1 MNAAGQRRLT
11 PVLATVAVVLAA
23 FVVSLLLGV
32 GRGVRWDAPG
42 APQPLAAARPVP
54 MPPPT
59 LLARFAEVWQRPLFM
74 ADRKPA
80 AVAEVG
86 DDTGN
91 IGDLELTGIIVT
103 PGLRMALL
111 RDKSKDSTVRV
122 KEGSALADGHWTLAS
137 LSPRSAVFESGGER
151 RELTLKVA
159 APDALVKGPQQRPG
173 MPPMPG
179 QPPVPPRP
187 QPAAGSGVHVERQA
201 SSGMTGPSL
210 PRPASATTA
219 RQPQPRQDD
228 DALQRARIEALKQ
241 AVQKRRLEQQQRQQQ
256 ATDLQ

>member
-1 MNAAGQRRLT
+1 MNAAGQRRMT
-11 PVLATVAVVLAA
+11 PILATVAVVLAA

-32 GRGVRWDAPG
+32 GRGVRWDPPG
-42 APQPLAAARPVP
+42 APQPLPAARTVA
-54 MPPPT
+54 MPAPT
-59 LLARFAEVWQRPLFM
+59 MLSRFAEVWQRPLFM

-80 AVAEVG
+80 AVAEAG

-122 KEGSALADGHWTLAS
+122 KEGSALGDGHWTLAS

-159 APDALVKGPQQRPG
+159 APEALTKGPQRPG

-179 QPPVPPRP
+179 QPPVPRP
-187 QPAAGSGVHVERQA
+187 QPAAGNGVHVERQA
-201 SSGMTGPSL
+201 ASGMTGPSL
-210 PRPASATTA
+210 PRPAGTATTRA
-219 RQPQPRQDD
+219 PQPRQDD

-256 ATDLQ
+256 AADLR

>member
-1 MNAAGQRRLT
+1 M
-11 PVLATVAVVLAA
+11 LATVVMVLVALVA
-23 FVVSLLLGV
+23 SLLLGV
-32 GRGVRWDAPG
+32 GSGVRWDAPG
-42 APQPLAAARPVP
+42 APEPLAAARPVP

-59 LLARFAEVWQRPLFM
+59 MLARFAEVWQRPLFM

-80 AVAEVG
+80 AVAEAG

-103 PGLRMALL
+103 PGLHMALL

-122 KEGSALADGHWTLAS
+122 KEGSALSDGHWTLAS

-159 APDALVKGPQQRPG
+159 APDSVTKGPQRPG
-173 MPPMPG
+173 APPMPG
-179 QPPVPPRP
+179 QPPVPPRL
-187 QPAAGSGVHVERQA
+187 QPGAGNGVHVERQA

-210 PRPASATTA
+210 PRPAATTA
-219 RQPQPRQDD
+219 RAPQPRQDD
-228 DALQRARIEALKQ
+228 DALQRARIDALKQ
-241 AVQKRRLEQQQRQQQ
+241 AVQKRRLEQQQQRQQAMDTQ
-256 ATDLQ
+256 KQ